1 MVIFD
6 LIFWSL
12 WKLKSSSQIID
23 GKVYV
28 ANIYDRFKKKKNNLL
43 FVQAIWP
50 DNADIPH
57 ISQESYIQVIQ
68 FCSVLFSL
76 EGPAHAIKMRWPQ

>member
-1 MVIFD
+1 MLLIYMID
-6 LIFWSL
+6 L
-12 WKLKSSSQIID
+12 
-23 GKVYV
+23 
-28 ANIYDRFKKKKNNLL
+28 KKKNNLL

-68 FCSVLFSL
+68 FCFVLFSL
-76 EGPAHAIKMRWPQ
+76 EGPAHAILRCDGHSNKLVPLQPSALNLE

>member
-1 MVIFD
+1 ML
-6 LIFWSL
+6 LIYM
-12 WKLKSSSQIID
+12 ID
-23 GKVYV
+23 
-28 ANIYDRFKKKKNNLL
+28 FKKKKNNLL

>member
-1 MVIFD
+1 MLLMID
-6 LIFWSL
+6 L
-12 WKLKSSSQIID
+12 
-23 GKVYV
+23 
-28 ANIYDRFKKKKNNLL
+28 KKNNLL

-76 EGPAHAIKMRWPQ
+76 EGPAHAIKMR